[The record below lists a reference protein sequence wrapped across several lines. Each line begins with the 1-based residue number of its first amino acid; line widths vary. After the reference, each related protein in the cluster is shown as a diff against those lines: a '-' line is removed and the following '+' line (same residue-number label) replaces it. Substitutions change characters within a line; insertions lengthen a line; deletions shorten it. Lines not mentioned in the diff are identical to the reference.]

1 MRKKILIFFGTV
13 SLFLLPVAALA
24 QFPEAEMS
32 NCCELK
38 HTISNGTTYNQGM
51 VVGEPADGA
60 ACNSKGASLIISVGG
75 STPDWGGVCTMD
87 TVYTVT
93 DFIFWIFFSIA
104 IIMGIVT
111 GFMFLTAGD
120 NPAQMERARSMF
132 TYIVIG
138 IVVAVAVK
146 LIPSLARAIIGV

>member
-1 MRKKILIFFGTV
+1 MRKKILIFFGTII
-13 SLFLLPVAALA
+13 LFVLPFLTLA

-38 HTISNGTTYNQGM
+38 HDIDTVAGYLDGD
-51 VVGEPADGA
+51 VVGEPAAGQP
-60 ACNSKGASLIISVGG
+60 CSSKGQTLTVTAGD

-93 DFIFWIFFSIA
+93 DFIFWIFFSVA

-111 GFMFLTAGD
+111 GFMFLTAGG

-132 TYIVIG
+132 MYIVIG